1 MSAKLAIGAAAVLAA
16 AGAAVDSLG
25 SRALS
30 LDELRQLAEAKRA
43 APAAFGGPVRVTAYV
58 DLFAENEAP
67 YVMEERLSE
76 SGRSY
81 EVKVF
86 TPDAYTEDYMERSDE
101 TGRLIR
107 WAVRLSDG
115 RMVSRDGAFRLRF
128 PDQWE
133 RVRQAAARKR
143 GEKRDEH
150 LAMALW
156 GLLSEDEREAMFS
169 SVDLSSYADGRG
181 IEAAKADLARD
192 LRESG
197 NLLFWAV
204 GSDDW
209 YHRLVDQYAIC
220 YLGGPL
226 ESPAWTSSSFQRFIN
241 FKSAMKGVPTVE
253 VDPVKLP
260 LVADKRVRPAGR
272 KALAPWWGMSF
283 EYWSNPPTGDRVAEF
298 ARIFHALR
306 RRMGRTLHHLS
317 MPGAFIPSAATPE
330 GRRARETLWGQL
342 RADMDPVW
350 SASLDPDPRMLDELI
365 AATGRMV
372 RGFANFSAAA
382 GG

>member
-16 AGAAVDSLG
+16 AGAAVDSFG

-30 LDELRQLAEAKRA
+30 LDELRQLAESKRA
-43 APAAFGGPVRVTAYV
+43 APVAFGGPVRVTAYV

-76 SGRSY
+76 SGRTY

-156 GLLSEDEREAMFS
+156 GLLSEDERVAMLS

-181 IEAAKADLARD
+181 IKAAQADLARD

-209 YHRLVDQYAIC
+209 YKRLADQHAIR
-220 YLGGPL
+220 YLGGPIG
-226 ESPAWTSSSFQRFIN
+226 SPAWSSSSLQRFID

-253 VDPVKLP
+253 ADPAKLP
-260 LVADKRVRPAGR
+260 LVADKRVGPTGR
-272 KALAPWWGMSF
+272 KVLAPWLGMSF
-283 EYWSNPPTGDRVAEF
+283 EYWSNTPMGDRVAEF
-298 ARIFHALR
+298 APIFHALR

-317 MPGAFIPSAATPE
+317 MPGASIPSAATPE
-330 GRRARETLWGQL
+330 GRRAREVLWGQL
-342 RADMDPVW
+342 RADMDPAW